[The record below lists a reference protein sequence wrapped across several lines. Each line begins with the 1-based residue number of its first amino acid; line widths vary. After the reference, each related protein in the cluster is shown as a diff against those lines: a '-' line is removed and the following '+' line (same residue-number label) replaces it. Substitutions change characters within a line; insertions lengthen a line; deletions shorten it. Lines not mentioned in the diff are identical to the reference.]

1 MPQAVHSAA
10 TYANNSS
17 DENSSVGSDATNI
30 KEEPIEPQ
38 EYRRLAAA
46 VTVNGGQFIGGKFR
60 IYFCFSLLLCK
71 FSFLVKKTKMKII
84 PYMQTHFCVRE
95 NK

>member
-46 VTVNGGQFIGGKFR
+46 VAVNGGQFIGGKFR
-60 IYFCFSLLLCK
+60 IFLLFFVVTLQIYYP
-71 FSFLVKKTKMKII
+71 SKK
-84 PYMQTHFCVRE
+84 

>member
-17 DENSSVGSDATNI
+17 DENSSIGSDAANI

-46 VTVNGGQFIGGKFR
+46 VAVNGGQFIGGKHFTICLVITLATTKNTHTYKR
-60 IYFCFSLLLCK
+60 IA
-71 FSFLVKKTKMKII
+71 
-84 PYMQTHFCVRE
+84 
-95 NK
+95 N